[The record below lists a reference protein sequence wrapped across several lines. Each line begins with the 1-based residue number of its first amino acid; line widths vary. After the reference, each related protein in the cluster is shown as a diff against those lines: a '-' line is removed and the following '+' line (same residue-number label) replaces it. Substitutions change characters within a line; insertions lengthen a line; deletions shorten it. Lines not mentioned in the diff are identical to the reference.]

1 MGRSARAAQA
11 PSCSPIGRVIG
22 PARAVTLIGAVTLFA
37 VGTILVIP
45 QVRADAHALL
55 RRADP
60 ENGATLQQSPEAL
73 TLTFTEEPEPAF
85 SSVRVLNAAGQPV
98 SQGAPRSVAGSPD
111 SLRLPLRALP
121 TGVYTVNWR
130 TVSRIDGH
138 VTGGVLAFGVGV
150 TPASIP
156 PSETGASPPSAFDAV
171 ARWLFYA
178 GLAGLMGCAWVWT
191 QVLPDAAAGSW
202 RAPWLAW
209 TAAALGVIGLEE
221 TQRAAAGVD
230 IVPFLSTWLG
240 WTMAWRAVLVLSAA
254 AALLLGTAMTGTQ
267 RRTALI
273 VAGCCASLAVLAH
286 VGAGHAAAAS
296 TWRWARVAI
305 QWLHVSVIGAWL
317 GGLGALLIAVGR
329 TPSDDRTAA
338 LRRFSMVAGVLLV
351 VVIATGATRAIQEV
365 GAWTRL
371 YTTPYG
377 RLILLKVGLLA
388 ALVILG
394 ALNRYRSIPQAAQTL
409 QVFRRFGTW
418 EVAVAG
424 VALVVTAVLTQT
436 APASFGQGPAT
447 AGDTSAVVATGND
460 FATSMR
466 ARLSVS
472 PGLPGLNR
480 FTLTLRDYDTGYPVI
495 ADRVS
500 LRFRSVGRPDLA
512 TSTLA
517 MVRQRRDEAYR
528 AQGVNLSLEGRWVVV
543 AVVER
548 GVSSVEVPLVV
559 NLRSQPQKVRTIQTP
574 GQPTLYSVE
583 LPGGVVLDS
592 YLDPGRPGFNEVHV
606 TFINVGGQELPIPGL
621 AAIVA
626 SRRGVGRISVPVR
639 RFGPGHFIGD
649 ATLTEGT
656 WDIEVTA
663 STADGRVLRARYQVR
678 V

>member
-1 MGRSARAAQA
+1 MGRSARASRA
-11 PSCSPIGRVIG
+11 PAGDLIAHVSG
-22 PARAVTLIGAVTLFA
+22 PARPATLLGAVALLA
-37 VGTILVIP
+37 VGAILAMP
-45 QVRADAHALL
+45 QPRADGHALL

-60 ENGATLQQSPEAL
+60 ENGATLQPSPAAL

-85 SSVRVLNAAGQPV
+85 SSIRVLNAAGQAV
-98 SQGAPRSVAGSPD
+98 SQGAPQPVGGSPD
-111 SLRLPLRALP
+111 SLRLPLPALP
-121 TGVYTVNWR
+121 TGVYTVTWR
-130 TVSRIDGH
+130 TMSRIDGH
-138 VTGGVLAFGVGV
+138 VTGGVLAFGVDV
-150 TPASIP
+150 TPASVP
-156 PSETGASPPSAFDAV
+156 APDTGTSSPSPLDTV
-171 ARWLFYA
+171 VRWLFYA

-191 QVLPDAAAGSW
+191 AVLPDAAAGSW

-230 IVPFLSTWLG
+230 MLPFLGTWLG

-254 AALLLGTAMTGTQ
+254 AALLLGATMTGRS

-273 VAGCCASLAVLAH
+273 AAGCCASLTLFAH
-286 VGAGHAAAAS
+286 VGAGHAAAS
-296 TWRWARVAI
+296 TWRWAGVAI
-305 QWLHVSVIGAWL
+305 QWVHATVVGAWL
-317 GGLGALLIAVGR
+317 GGLGALLIAAGR
-329 TPSDDRTAA
+329 TPSDERAAA
-338 LRRFSMVAGVLLV
+338 LRRFSMVAGVLLA
-351 VVIATGATRAIQEV
+351 VVIATGAVRAIQEV
-365 GAWTRL
+365 GAWSRL

-377 RLILLKVGLLA
+377 RLILLKIGLLA
-388 ALVILG
+388 ALVVLG

-409 QVFRRFGTW
+409 QAFRRFGTW

-436 APASFGQGPAT
+436 APASYGQAPAVT
-447 AGDTSAVVATGND
+447 GDTGAVVTTGND

-466 ARLSVS
+466 ARLTVS
-472 PGLPGLNR
+472 PGFPGLNR

-500 LRFRSVGRPDLA
+500 LRFRSVGRPGLA
-512 TSTLA
+512 PSTLA
-517 MVRQRRDEAYR
+517 MVRQRRDEVYR

-548 GVSSVEVPLVV
+548 GVSSVDVPLVV
-559 NLRSQPQKVRTIQTP
+559 HLRSQPQKVRTIQAP
-574 GQPTLYSVE
+574 GQPTLYSIE

-606 TFINVGGQELPIPGL
+606 TFINVGGQELALPGL
-621 AAIVA
+621 PAIVA
-626 SRRGVGRISVPVR
+626 SRRGVGRVSVPVR

-649 ATLTEGT
+649 ATLTEGI
-656 WDIEVTA
+656 WDLEVTV